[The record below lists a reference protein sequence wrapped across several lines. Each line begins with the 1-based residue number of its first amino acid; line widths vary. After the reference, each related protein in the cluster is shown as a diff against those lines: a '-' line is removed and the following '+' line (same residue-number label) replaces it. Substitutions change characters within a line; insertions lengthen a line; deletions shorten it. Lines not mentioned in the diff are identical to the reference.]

1 MTAGQILGWLPIA
14 FGFVVIAAAVVAYYR
29 SSLAK
34 ATIDT
39 LKESNGALT
48 ERVGLLE
55 VDSERKTEQI
65 RTLKAENETLRNVVT
80 GIDFLKRISTDLN
93 AYNEARKAEH
103 DQILTSVASVHDLT
117 LELLKRTA

>member
-1 MTAGQILGWLPIA
+1 MTALMGWLPLA
-14 FGFVVIAAAVVAYYR
+14 FGLVVIAAATAAYYR
-29 SSLAK
+29 SAYAK
-34 ATIDT
+34 VTIDT
-39 LKESNGALT
+39 LKENNEALT
-48 ERVGLLE
+48 GRVSILE
-55 VDSERKTEQI
+55 ADSQRQTEQI

-103 DQILTSVASVHDLT
+103 DQILTSVSSVHDLT